1 MLQSNEKI
9 NSLKKFY
16 GFIKS
21 ADVQAPKIGGW
32 NWLAEH
38 LRRNT
43 NLITLYGDL

>member
-1 MLQSNEKI
+1 MV
-9 NSLKKFY
+9 SLKVQY
-16 GFIKS
+16 
-21 ADVQAPKIGGW
+21 VQAPKIGGW